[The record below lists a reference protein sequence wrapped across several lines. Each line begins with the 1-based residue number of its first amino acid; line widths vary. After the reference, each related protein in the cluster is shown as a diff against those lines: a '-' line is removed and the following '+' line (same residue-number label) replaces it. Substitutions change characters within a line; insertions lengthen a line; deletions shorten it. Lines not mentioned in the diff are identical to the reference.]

1 MKNFIITSAGIIG
14 SVIASIFGGWSEA
27 LTTLL
32 IVMGID
38 YVTGVVLALVFHKSP
53 KTETGAYESKAG
65 WKGLFRKAMILCI
78 IVIAHRIDLIMVEV
92 GLIPSSSY
100 VMDGVCIAFIL
111 NDILSIIENAGL
123 MGVPVPKF
131 LVNALNMLKQKNEGE
146 QDV

>member
-1 MKNFIITSAGIIG
+1 M
-14 SVIASIFGGWSEA
+14 
-27 LTTLL
+27 
-32 IVMGID
+32 
-38 YVTGVVLALVFHKSP
+38 VFHKSP

-78 IVIAHRIDLIMVEV
+78 IVIAHRIDLIMVEL
-92 GLIPSSSY
+92 GLMVSSSY

-131 LVNALNMLKQKNEGE
+131 LVNALNMLKQKNEGD
-146 QDV
+146 QNV

>member
-1 MKNFIITSAGIIG
+1 MKNFIITSAGVIG

-38 YVTGVVLALVFHKSP
+38 YITGVVLALVFHKSP

-78 IVIAHRIDLIMVEV
+78 IVIAHRIDLIMVEL
-92 GLIPSSSY
+92 GLMVSSSY

>member
-1 MKNFIITSAGIIG
+1 MKNFIITSAGVIG

-38 YVTGVVLALVFHKSP
+38 YITGVVLALVFHKSP

-78 IVIAHRIDLIMVEV
+78 IVIAHRIDLIMVEL
-92 GLIPSSSY
+92 GLMVSSSY
-100 VMDGVCIAFIL
+100 VMDGVCIAFI
-111 NDILSIIENAGL
+111 
-123 MGVPVPKF
+123 
-131 LVNALNMLKQKNEGE
+131 
-146 QDV
+146 

>member
-1 MKNFIITSAGIIG
+1 MKNFIITSAGVIG

-38 YVTGVVLALVFHKSP
+38 YITGVVLALVFHKSP

-78 IVIAHRIDLIMVEV
+78 IVIAHRIDLIMVEL
-92 GLIPSSSY
+92 GLMVSSSY

-131 LVNALNMLKQKNEGE
+131 LVNALNMLKQKNEGD
-146 QDV
+146 QNV